1 MQNAFGQE
9 YQTKPVNNNATPN
22 TNYCEKTNGD
32 LIRWYGPT
40 PVKIVIEKNGGEAL
54 IQNFLVNEL

>member
-1 MQNAFGQE
+1 MFCLPKKDLILNNIVMQNAFGQE

-32 LIRWYGPT
+32 LIR
-40 PVKIVIEKNGGEAL
+40 
-54 IQNFLVNEL
+54 

>member
-32 LIRWYGPT
+32 LIRWYGPI
-40 PVKIVIEKNGGEAL
+40 PVKIVIEKNGGEPWFK
-54 IQNFLVNEL
+54 IF